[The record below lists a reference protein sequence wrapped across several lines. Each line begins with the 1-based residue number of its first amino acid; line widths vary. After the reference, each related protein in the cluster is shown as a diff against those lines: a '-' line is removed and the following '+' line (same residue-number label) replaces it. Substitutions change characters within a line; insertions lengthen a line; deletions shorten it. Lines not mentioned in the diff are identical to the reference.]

1 MFIKNFQWC
10 LAVQSSSNKI
20 CHELSQIQ
28 MMTKIKELYQKIQQ
42 IKQKKNLKV
51 EQVSADR
58 LEYDIL

>member
-1 MFIKNFQWC
+1 M
-10 LAVQSSSNKI
+10 

-28 MMTKIKELYQKIQQ
+28 MTMTKIKELYQKIQQ

-58 LEYDIL
+58 VEYDIQ

>member
-1 MFIKNFQWC
+1 M
-10 LAVQSSSNKI
+10 

-28 MMTKIKELYQKIQQ
+28 MTMTKIKELYQKIEQ

-58 LEYDIL
+58 VDYDIQ

>member
-1 MFIKNFQWC
+1 MY
-10 LAVQSSSNKI
+10 
-20 CHELSQIQ
+20 HELSQIQ
-28 MMTKIKELYQKIQQ
+28 MTMTKIKELYQKIQW